1 MTCILKSFF
10 YSRPICLCL
19 LPWLA
24 KTELLNPYVDWWP
37 FAAILDLSKVNWF
50 LFIGGGRPSRRQYK
64 CRSVVSHGPNKRGV
78 ARPTSAHCSTQWC
91 MSRNAKNQPKKSIC
105 KNFKGLLFQVTANIN
120 PKLIAKHFWTKENI
134 KSCFVQIWKIFHLN
148 ADWRF
153 HIWEIW
159 WPKCPILFILR
170 AGWFFRFFGLIK
182 NVRLWNFF
190 LWIQFTHNPGPVN
203 MIFLRMKNL
212 FLSIRKVQKQITSVD
227 LFGPKS

>member
-1 MTCILKSFF
+1 MTFS
-10 YSRPICLCL
+10 
-19 LPWLA
+19 
-24 KTELLNPYVDWWP
+24 
-37 FAAILDLSKVNWF
+37 AATLDLSKVNWF

-134 KSCFVQIWKIFHLN
+134 KSCLVQIWKIFHLN

-159 WPKCPILFILR
+159 WPKCPILFILW
-170 AGWFFRFFGLIK
+170 AGWFFRFLDWLQMPVYAIFSSG
-182 NVRLWNFF
+182 
-190 LWIQFTHNPGPVN
+190 HNLLLTLDLSIWFSFRWK
-203 MIFLRMKNL
+203 IFLEY
-212 FLSIRKVQKQITSVD
+212 
-227 LFGPKS
+227 

>member
-1 MTCILKSFF
+1 MTFS
-10 YSRPICLCL
+10 
-19 LPWLA
+19 
-24 KTELLNPYVDWWP
+24 
-37 FAAILDLSKVNWF
+37 AATLDLSKVNWF

-78 ARPTSAHCSTQWC
+78 ARPTSAHCPTQWC

-159 WPKCPILFILR
+159 WPKCPILFILW
-170 AGWFFRFFGLIK
+170 AGRFFRFFGLIT
-182 NVRLWNFF
+182 NARLCNFF
-190 LWIQFTHNPGPVN
+190 LWTQFTLNPGPVN
-203 MIFLRMKNL
+203 MIFLPMKNL
-212 FLSIRKVQKQITSVD
+212 FGVLEKYKSKLHLLTFWTQILAEFPFLCCTDYLKNRCNGIWIKGSHPKQI
-227 LFGPKS
+227 